1 MANMSYSAPRSAE
14 EFRRQFA
21 RDGILF
27 PLSVLTD
34 KETETALANLAAF
47 EAREGGR
54 LGDAINSKPHLILPW
69 ISDLVRHPRIL
80 DAVETILGPDLL
92 CWMSNFFT
100 KDAGDG
106 RFISW
111 HQDSTYWALSSP
123 DVVTAWVALTPSRR
137 DNGCLQVIPGT
148 HLAEQVPH
156 RDTFGEGNMLS
167 RGQEIA
173 VEVNLSE
180 AVDVV
185 LQPGEMSLHHVRI
198 FHGSE
203 PNRSDIRRIGL
214 AIRYIPTRVSQVGG
228 RTTALLV
235 RGEDRFGHFDPEPV
249 PKEEFAP
256 ADLAFHAEAMRR
268 LHALAYAGT
277 ERSVGS

>member
-1 MANMSYSAPRSAE
+1 MSDTISETAAA
-14 EFRRQFA
+14 RRARFA

-27 PLSVLTD
+27 PIPVLTPA
-34 KETETALANLAAF
+34 ETQAALGRLAAL

-54 LGDAINSKPHLILPW
+54 LSPATNSKPHIFLPW
-69 ISDLVRHPRIL
+69 LSELVRHPRIL

-92 CWMSNFFT
+92 CWMSNFFA

-106 RFISW
+106 QFISW

-123 DVVTAWVALTPSRR
+123 DVVTAWVAFTPSDRS
-137 DNGCLQVIPGT
+137 NGCLQVIPGS
-148 HLAEQVPH
+148 HLVEQVPH
-156 RDTFGEGNMLS
+156 RDTFVENNMLS

-173 VEVNLSE
+173 VEVDLNE

-185 LQPGEMSLHHVRI
+185 LAPGEMSLHHVRI

-203 PNRSDIRRIGL
+203 PNRGSIRRIGF
-214 AIRYIPTRVSQVGG
+214 AIRYIPTHLSQIGG

-235 RGEDRFGHFDPEPV
+235 RGEDRYRHFDPEPI
-249 PKEEFAP
+249 PTEEFAA
-256 ADLAFHAEAMRR
+256 ADLAFHAEAMAR
-268 LHALAYAGT
+268 LHALAYAGA
-277 ERSVGS
+277 EQAPKD